1 MKFNFA
7 FCLIIKF
14 CEILFFV
21 YIYDI
26 IKRFDIM
33 VLLYYYGACFRK
45 KKQKYKKIIIQYRGG
60 IFVEITSK
68 GINFHKN
75 K

>member
-1 MKFNFA
+1 
-7 FCLIIKF
+7 
-14 CEILFFV
+14 
-21 YIYDI
+21 
-26 IKRFDIM
+26 M